1 VAVIINET
9 GRDHE
14 PIGINGARRGVA
26 EFADRDNFPI
36 ADCDITAESG
46 HAGAIDHPT
55 MFDDQIIS
63 HCQSS
68 IQVPQPKALWY
79 YSASAL

>member
-1 VAVIINET
+1 VAVIINKAR
-9 GRDHE
+9 RDHE
-14 PIGINGARRGVA
+14 AIGINRTRCRVSQ
-26 EFADRDNFPI
+26 FADRDNFPI

-79 YSASAL
+79 